1 MDQFVRRRSSLT
13 TEQVHEIF
21 ARLKLFNFKGNQ
33 IRVTEHGGQR
43 WIVFSDICKALD
55 YKNPNNAS
63 KKVRPDEKCKL
74 DVGLKNTLAVCIGS
88 DVKEWNET
96 QWTEFDTEDKGARA
110 GDPDYVDHRHKLV
123 IKPYMPKVGDQV
135 LAIYIP
141 IFNADGF
148 ILGGIKPW
156 Q

>member
-1 MDQFVRRRSSLT
+1 MNFQDIIKLGIVTNVDEGKRL
-13 TEQVHEIF
+13 
-21 ARLKLFNFKGNQ
+21 ARVKFPGM
-33 IRVTEHGGQR
+33 
-43 WIVFSDICKALD
+43 
-55 YKNPNNAS
+55 
-63 KKVRPDEKCKL
+63 
-74 DVGLKNTLAVCIGS
+74 GLQDTSGWLPVLINRDRIGS

-110 GDPDYVDHRHKLV
+110 GDPDSVEHKHKLV